1 MPNRYGALSPLQ
13 ATLQNLMLL
22 PTPPVRVKHVAPREL
37 TTDHVIVDIYGV
49 QHAIERI
56 SYYDSVSGHSCVGA
70 ISANGWA
77 ETYRVDR
84 DVATVVDDQPPPT
97 DEPRRREACELALAF

>member
-1 MPNRYGALSPLQ
+1 MPSIRRPGSAVMPDSVWANIAL
-13 ATLQNLMLL
+13 
-22 PTPPVRVKHVAPREL
+22 TPPVRVKHVAPGEL

-97 DEPRRREACELALAF
+97 DEPRRREACEFVLAV